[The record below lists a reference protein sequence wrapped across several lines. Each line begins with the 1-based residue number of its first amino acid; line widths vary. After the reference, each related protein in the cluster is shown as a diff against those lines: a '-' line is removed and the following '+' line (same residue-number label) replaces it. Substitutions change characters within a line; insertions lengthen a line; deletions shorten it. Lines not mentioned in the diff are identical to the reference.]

1 MLVGGRSNGVILG
14 MALLGVAIPSPAPAQ
29 FAAPA
34 ASTAL
39 SLQQE
44 IDTWYRRAQ
53 QLAPG
58 TWGIAIARADGQLIW
73 GMNPTT
79 PLIPASTV
87 KIFTTG
93 YARTIVGAEARRATR
108 VVGQGEVDPNTGAWL
123 GPWALELN
131 GDFTLERPGKSGP
144 TLAELATQLSRQGIR
159 RLSGPFTVVSGSGD
173 PDARYPAAW
182 AERHRGRLFAP
193 PVGQLIVNENTVSF
207 RVAPNRV
214 IGRAPAIVAES
225 PMGLSLLI
233 TNNARTVEGR
243 TSRLRLAATSD
254 GGWVLSGTIGNRAG
268 QRGLSAVSA
277 NPRALLEA
285 AWRHALA
292 QAGIEWAPTE
302 AADDAAPAPV
312 RLVLAEVLSM
322 PYDSIAVEV
331 NSRSNNLGAES
342 LLRWAAGEDP
352 HQAAEE
358 LTRYVRQVTGDPL
371 GVSLVDGSGLSEQD
385 RASAW
390 SFIAYLARAP
400 YLPGGRNF
408 ASLLP
413 ANGQGTLGTLA
424 TGFPG
429 QGVVRAKTGTLA
441 NVASVSGYLGSR
453 EGVLLVSILYNGSRT
468 TTARQQQWRLFRL
481 LGADGMLIPTESDIF
496 GGQLGGQVA
505 PREASPPARP

>member
-1 MLVGGRSNGVILG
+1 
-14 MALLGVAIPSPAPAQ
+14 MALFGAAIPSLAPAQ
-29 FAAPA
+29 FATPSA
-34 ASTAL
+34 ASSAT
-39 SLQQE
+39 LQQQ
-44 IDTWYRRAQ
+44 IDAWYRRAS

-93 YARTIVGAEARRATR
+93 YARTVVGAEARRATR
-108 VVGQGEVDPNTGAWL
+108 VVGQGEVDPNTGTWT
-123 GPWALELN
+123 GTWALELN

-144 TLAELATQLSRQGIR
+144 TLVELATKLASRGIR
-159 RLSGPFTVVSGSGD
+159 RLTGPFTVVSETGE
-173 PDARYPAAW
+173 PAAQFPSAW
-182 AERHRGRLFAP
+182 ADRHRGRLFAP

-214 IGRAPAIVAES
+214 IGRPPAIVAES
-225 PMGLSLLI
+225 PMGLALLI
-233 TNNARTVEGR
+233 TNRAKTVEGR
-243 TSRLRLAATSD
+243 TSALRLTAGND
-254 GGWVLSGTIGNRAG
+254 GGWVLSGTIGSRAG
-268 QRGLSAVSA
+268 QPGMSAVST
-277 NPRALLEA
+277 NPRTLLQA
-285 AWRHALA
+285 AWRHALQ
-292 QAGIEWAPTE
+292 QAGIEWTPVDSPG
-302 AADDAAPAPV
+302 AANAAPG
-312 RLVLAEVLSM
+312 RLVLAQVHSL

-331 NSRSNNLGAES
+331 NSRSNNLGAEL

-352 HQAAEE
+352 HFAAEE
-358 LTRYVRQVTGDPL
+358 LTRHVRQVTGDPL
-371 GVSLVDGSGLSEQD
+371 GVSLVDGSGLSEHD

-413 ANGQGTLGTLA
+413 ANGQGTLRTLI

-429 QGVVRAKTGTLA
+429 EGVVRAKTGTLG

-453 EGVLLVSILYNGSRT
+453 DGVLLVSIIYNGSS
-468 TTARQQQWRLFRL
+468 TAAARGEQWRLFRL

-496 GGQLGGQVA
+496 GGQLGGQIA
-505 PREASPPARP
+505 PRGTIPPVRP

>member
-1 MLVGGRSNGVILG
+1 MLLG
-14 MALLGVAIPSPAPAQ
+14 MALFGVAIPSTAPAQ
-29 FAAPA
+29 FATPANAP
-34 ASTAL
+34 AL
-39 SLQQE
+39 SLQQQ
-44 IDTWYRRAQ
+44 IDEWYRRAS

-93 YARTIVGAEARRATR
+93 YARTIVGAEARRTTR
-108 VVGQGEVDPNTGAWL
+108 VVGQGAVDPNTGTWS
-123 GPWALELN
+123 GHWALELN
-131 GDFTLERPGKSGP
+131 GDFTLERPGKTGP
-144 TLAELATQLSRQGIR
+144 TLVDLATQLANQGIR
-159 RLSGPFTVVSGSGD
+159 RLTGPFTVVSEAGE
-173 PDARYPAAW
+173 PAARYPAAW
-182 AERHRGRLFAP
+182 ADRHRGRLFAP

-214 IGRAPAIVAES
+214 IGRAPTIVGES
-225 PMGLSLLI
+225 PMGLALLI
-233 TNNARTVEGR
+233 TNRARTVAGR
-243 TSRLRLAATSD
+243 TSALRLAASSD
-254 GGWVLSGTIGNRAG
+254 GGWLLSGTIGNRAG
-268 QRGLSAVSA
+268 QRGLSAVST
-277 NPRALLEA
+277 NPGALLEA
-285 AWRHALA
+285 AWRHALQ
-292 QAGIEWAPTE
+292 QAGIEWTPGE
-302 AADDAAPAPV
+302 AIGSAEAAPV
-312 RLVLAEVLSM
+312 RMVLAEVHSL

-352 HQAAEE
+352 HLAAAE

-371 GVSLVDGSGLSEQD
+371 GVSLVDGSGLSELD

-413 ANGQGTLGTLA
+413 ANGQGTLRNLTA
-424 TGFPG
+424 GFPG
-429 QGVVRAKTGTLA
+429 EGVVRAKTGTLA

-453 EGVLLVSILYNGSRT
+453 DGVLLVSILYNGSRT
-468 TTARQQQWRLFRL
+468 AAARQEQWRLFRL

-505 PREASPPARP
+505 PRGAIFPARP

>member
-1 MLVGGRSNGVILG
+1 
-14 MALLGVAIPSPAPAQ
+14 MALFGAALPSLAPAQ
-29 FAAPA
+29 FASPTT
-34 ASTAL
+34 ASSAT
-39 SLQQE
+39 LQQQ
-44 IDTWYRRAQ
+44 IDAWYRRAS

-93 YARTIVGAEARRATR
+93 YARTVVGAEARRATR
-108 VVGQGEVDPNTGAWL
+108 VVGQGDVDANTGTWT
-123 GPWALELN
+123 GDWALELN
-131 GDFTLERPGKSGP
+131 GDFTLERPGKTGP
-144 TLAELATQLSRQGIR
+144 TLVELATQLATQGIR
-159 RLSGPFTVVSGSGD
+159 RLTGPFTVVSETGE
-173 PDARYPAAW
+173 PAARYPAAW
-182 AERHRGRLFAP
+182 ADRHRGRLFAP
-193 PVGQLIVNENTVSF
+193 PVGQLTVNENTVTF
-207 RVAPNRV
+207 RVAPNGV

-225 PMGLSLLI
+225 PMGVSLLI
-233 TNNARTVEGR
+233 TNRARTVAGR
-243 TSRLRLAATSD
+243 ASALRLSPTSD

-285 AWRHALA
+285 AWRHALQ
-292 QAGIEWAPTE
+292 QAGIEWTPAEPVRRPDT
-302 AADDAAPAPV
+302 APV
-312 RLVLAEVLSM
+312 RLVLAEVHSM

-331 NSRSNNLGAES
+331 NSRSNNLGAEL

-352 HQAAEE
+352 HMAAEE

-371 GVSLVDGSGLSEQD
+371 GVSLVDGSGLSELD

-413 ANGQGTLGTLA
+413 ANGQGTLRNLT

-429 QGVVRAKTGTLA
+429 EGVVRAKTGTLG

-453 EGVLLVSILYNGSRT
+453 DGVLLVSIIYNGSST
-468 TTARQQQWRLFRL
+468 SAARGEQWRLFRL

-496 GGQLGGQVA
+496 GGQLGGQIA
-505 PREASPPARP
+505 PRGAIPPIRP